1 MEQISLSPAKV
12 NLFLKVLSKR
22 PDGYHNLVSIV
33 DIISIYDVIRLGEAS
48 GPEVLVTDD
57 RGVLPVGP
65 ANTIY
70 RAIML
75 LKERYGIGAGVTA
88 RVEKHIPLGSG
99 LGGGSGNAAT
109 VMKALARLWGL
120 PAEPVE
126 LAELGRRVGAD
137 VPLFLHGKSCVMRGV
152 GDTISPLE
160 LPVMWYVVVYPHV
173 LLSTRDVY
181 NALRIVLTKGENEV
195 KFSGKFSRAS
205 DIADILENDLEEVAL
220 LKCPE
225 IKTIKER
232 LKEVGA
238 LGSLM
243 SGSGSAVF
251 GIFEDERSA
260 RKASELVGGLGS
272 VFIAHSVQEERDGNH
287 GREDLPG

>member
-1 MEQISLSPAKV
+1 
-12 NLFLKVLSKR
+12 
-22 PDGYHNLVSIV
+22 
-33 DIISIYDVIRLGEAS
+33 VIRLRETP
-48 GPEVLVTDD
+48 GPEVLVRDD
-57 RGVLPVGP
+57 RQVLPVGP

-75 LKERYGIGAGVTA
+75 LKERYGIGAGVTVH
-88 RVEKHIPLGSG
+88 VEKHIPLGSG

-120 PAEPVE
+120 PAEPAE
-126 LAELGRRVGAD
+126 LVELGRLVGAD
-137 VPLFLHGKSCVMRGV
+137 VPLFLYGRSCVVRGV
-152 GDTISPLE
+152 GETVSPLE
-160 LPVMWYVVVYPHV
+160 LPAMWYVVVYPRV

-195 KFSGKFSRAS
+195 KFSEKFSRAS

-232 LKEVGA
+232 LKEAGA

-251 GIFEDERSA
+251 GIFEDKRSA
-260 RKASELVGGLGS
+260 RKASEQVGGFGS
-272 VFIAHSVQEERDGNH
+272 VFVAHSVQEERDGNH
-287 GREDLPG
+287 GREDLSG